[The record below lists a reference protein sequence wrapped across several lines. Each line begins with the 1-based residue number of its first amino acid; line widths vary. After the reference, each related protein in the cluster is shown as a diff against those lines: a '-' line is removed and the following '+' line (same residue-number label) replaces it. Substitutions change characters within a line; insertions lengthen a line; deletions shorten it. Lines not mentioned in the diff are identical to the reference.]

1 MYLTNIK
8 NYMNKRITNILIAL
22 LSASQISNVIAQ
34 EAVTSDLDSC
44 INSEKIS
51 LTMKGAAVGAL
62 TGLMGS
68 IFSGKKDTA
77 GKNVVI
83 GAVAGGAI
91 GFATAYYKAAG
102 ICMDKNPSWVPESK
116 IQRKNNYKEI
126 VKEFKYTS
134 SMGNFIYLRKLQAT
148 SSVNPGG
155 NIEVVSKYVVLTPD
169 SGEVTVRI
177 ERKLFIID
185 ESKKEEEI
193 PFFGKGIEERVVA
206 NGEEI
211 DTVKI
216 PISIDAPK
224 GSSFRI
230 EYRLSFV
237 NDRYVSESIIVK
249 VQ

>member
-1 MYLTNIK
+1 
-8 NYMNKRITNILIAL
+8 MNKKIINMLIVL

-44 INSEKIS
+44 INSEKIAF
-51 LTMKGAAVGAL
+51 TIKGAAVGAL

-68 IFSGKKDTA
+68 FLSGKRDRA
-77 GKNVVI
+77 GKNAVI
-83 GAVAGGAI
+83 GAVTGGAI
-91 GFATAYYKAAG
+91 GYATAYYKAAG

-126 VKEFKYTS
+126 VKEFKYKS
-134 SMGNFIYLRKLQAT
+134 SMGDFIYLRKLQVPN
-148 SSVNPGG
+148 SINPGE
-155 NIEVVSKYVVLTPD
+155 NIEIVSKYVVLTPD
-169 SGEVTVRI
+169 SGEARVRI

-185 ESKKEEEI
+185 ENNKEEEI

-211 DTVKI
+211 DTAKI
-216 PISIDAPK
+216 PVSVDAPR

-230 EYRLSFV
+230 EYRLSLV
-237 NDRYVSESIIVK
+237 DGRYASESAIVK

>member
-1 MYLTNIK
+1 
-8 NYMNKRITNILIAL
+8 MNKKIIKILVAL
-22 LSASQISNVIAQ
+22 LSAAQISNLAAQ
-34 EAVTSDLDSC
+34 EAVTTDLDSC
-44 INSEKIS
+44 INTEKIS
-51 LTMKGAAVGAL
+51 FTVKGAAVGAL
-62 TGLMGS
+62 TGLMS
-68 IFSGKKDTA
+68 SFLSGKKDTA
-77 GKNVVI
+77 GKNAVI

-126 VKEFKYTS
+126 LKEFKYTS
-134 SMGNFIYLRKLQAT
+134 SMGNFIYLRKLEIPI
-148 SSVNPGG
+148 SVSPGK
-155 NIEVVSKYVVLTPD
+155 NIEISSKYVVLTPD
-169 SGEVTVRI
+169 SGEVMVRI

-185 ESKKEEEI
+185 ENKKEEEI

-206 NGEEI
+206 NGEET
-211 DTVKI
+211 DTVRI
-216 PISIDAPK
+216 PVSVDAPT

-237 NDRYVSESIIVK
+237 DGRYVSESAIVK